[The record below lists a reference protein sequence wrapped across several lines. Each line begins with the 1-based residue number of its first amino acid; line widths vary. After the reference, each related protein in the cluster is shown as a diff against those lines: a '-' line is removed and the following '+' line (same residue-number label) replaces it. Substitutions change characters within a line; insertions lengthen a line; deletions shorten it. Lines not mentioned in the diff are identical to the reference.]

1 MNTIKNNV
9 NQPAMKIHE
18 AAHLFP
24 EMNAQ
29 AFLELKEDIR
39 NNGQQVPIIVQN
51 GYVLDGRHRYRACR
65 ELGITPMVS
74 ELTVTNEPVE
84 QVVASLNLHRRHL
97 TEGQRAMIAARLA
110 NSSVGGNQYTSG
122 AVSQAQAASNMNV
135 SIDSLQRAK
144 SVLNLG
150 STELIKAVDSGQLK
164 VSNAAI
170 IATLPEKAQN
180 KVLELSEKEILE
192 KAKALRKAKTE
203 ARRSQI
209 LEEIEAKRANNK
221 PLDPHSGPYNVIL
234 ADPPWDYMGEVAVGY
249 PTMTLQ
255 DICAMPVK
263 EIAADDAVLFLWCSA
278 SLIREAL
285 TVIDAWGF
293 TYKTQ
298 SIWDKM
304 SAGQG
309 CYVRVQHEILL
320 IATRGK
326 LPEVPP
332 TARPESVFKF
342 RRREHSRKPDYCYE
356 MIESMYPELSN
367 KIELF
372 CRGVPRKN
380 WNGFGNE
387 CITGDQVLNPVMQM
401 INAENDDVY
410 FSEEQAA

>member
-1 MNTIKNNV
+1 MNTIKTTV
-9 NQPAMKIHE
+9 IQPAMKIHE
-18 AAHLFP
+18 AAYLFP
-24 EMNAQ
+24 EMTTD
-29 AFLELKEDIR
+29 AFLKLKEDIR
-39 NNGQQVPIIVQN
+39 INGQQVPIIVQN
-51 GYVLDGRHRYRACR
+51 GYLLDGRARYRACR
-65 ELGITPMVS
+65 ELGITPILC
-74 ELTVTNEPVE
+74 ELPETNEPIE
-84 QVVASLNLHRRHL
+84 RLLNSLNFHRRHL
-97 TEGQRAMIAARLA
+97 EEGQRAMIAARMA
-110 NSSVGGNQYTSG
+110 NSYIGGNQYTPG
-122 AVSQAQAASNMNV
+122 TVSQKQAALDLKV
-135 SIDSLQRAK
+135 SVDSLQRAK

-150 STELIKAVDSGQLK
+150 SAELIKAVDDGQLN
-164 VSNAAI
+164 VSNAAV
-170 IATLPEKAQN
+170 IATLPEHAQN

-221 PLDPHSGPYNVIL
+221 PLDPRAGPYNVIL

-249 PTMTLQ
+249 PTMTLE
-255 DICAMPVK
+255 DICAMPVND
-263 EIAADDAVLFLWCSA
+263 IAAEDAVLFLWCSA

-285 TVIDAWGF
+285 AVIDAWGF

-332 TARPESVFKF
+332 TARPGSVFTF

-372 CRGVPRKN
+372 CRGIPRKN

-387 CITGDQVLNPVMQM
+387 CITDDQILSPVMQM

-410 FSEEQAA
+410 FSEKQAA